1 MGKKRRDGPP
11 AIAGAEVDADTAATR
26 SAAPKRSRR
35 SRQKN
40 RAGSKNPGL
49 PAAEAAKNRRAVRP
63 LWPNSL
69 SPSRR
74 KSSSPNPSPAP
85 GIRRLPKRAATGAG
99 GATAD
104 AAAPAAASA
113 AESADAA
120 PAEEQLPAGTQV
132 KSPLVGT
139 FYSSPSPDEPPFVLV
154 GQQVKEGDTL
164 CIIEAMKI
172 MNEIKAPCDGK
183 VIRIMAQPGD
193 MVEYNQVLCVIE

>member
-1 MGKKRRDGPP
+1 MDIKELKDIALELMDALAAKKLG
-11 AIAGAEVDADTAATR
+11 EVELELDDV
-26 SAAPKRSRR
+26 KI
-35 SRQKN
+35 KI
-40 RAGSKNPGL
+40 K
-49 PAAEAAKNRRAVRP
+49 AAE
-63 LWPNSL
+63 
-69 SPSRR
+69 
-74 KSSSPNPSPAP
+74 PAP
-85 GIRRLPKRAATGAG
+85 VIAAASV
-99 GATAD
+99 A
-104 AAAPAAASA
+104 AAAPAAAPA

-172 MNEIKAPCDGK
+172 MNEITAPCDGK
-183 VIRIMAQPGD
+183 IIRIMAQPGD